1 MDKVEIK
8 NKLKHFESEFRA
20 SRDPIERIYLKG
32 VMKGLCISLE
42 GGDRKRRP
50 LIGMTLEHAVN
61 YWLQE
66 DTTPLRQDELKKT
79 NESFD
84 NNLELFKELEKR

>member
-20 SRDPIERIYLKG
+20 SRDPIERIYLTG
-32 VMKGLCISLE
+32 VMKGLGISLE

-50 LIGMTLEHAVN
+50 
-61 YWLQE
+61 
-66 DTTPLRQDELKKT
+66 
-79 NESFD
+79 
-84 NNLELFKELEKR
+84 